1 MVNLIL
7 IVESIRSIAT
17 HTKGED
23 TTKLHIPSLIAVGV
37 AFRELQSEREILIF
51 LLEEE
56 SRSGLNGGLT
66 GHLIDSHQIRTV
78 LVLFLDKETFQSG
91 SSAIRGS

>member
-1 MVNLIL
+1 MGMVNLIL

-37 AFRELQSEREILIF
+37 AFRELQSEREISL
-51 LLEEE
+51 
-56 SRSGLNGGLT
+56 S
-66 GHLIDSHQIRTV
+66 V
-78 LVLFLDKETFQSG
+78 
-91 SSAIRGS
+91 RGR